1 MRRIIIDC
9 DPGNGIPG
17 ANVDDGLALG
27 LALASKK
34 LCLELI
40 TIVAGNTPRDVGYQ
54 VAKELVSELGLAIPV
69 VKGATK
75 ARMEPARAWRQHLD
89 HRHRHYGN
97 TAFWKNTPA
106 FQLHRDNTPANAA
119 DILGKKVCD
128 NPGEITVVATG
139 PLTNIARAIELYPK
153 FAQSVA
159 RISIM
164 GGVFHSEEYLKD
176 TNFGMDP
183 EAAKMVLES
192 GAPITLAPLDATT
205 TTLLTLHDLDKLETM
220 PNALTCYLTR
230 TFRPWIRYSMK
241 TRHIPGCWIH
251 DAVSVALLIDPSI
264 VTTAPYRVD
273 IALEGAFTRGSSRR
287 WKEDA
292 LRLTVGMPKDKHK
305 AIDVVKTVNNKKLLS
320 LIFSTMKYF
329 PDKN

>member
-27 LALASKK
+27 LAFASKK
-34 LCLELI
+34 VCLELI

-54 VAKELVSELGLAIPV
+54 VAKEMVSRLGLAIPV
-69 VKGATK
+69 IKGATK
-75 ARMEPARAWRQHLD
+75 ARLEPAAPWRQYLD
-89 HRHRHYGN
+89 HRHQLGPSAR
-97 TAFWKNTPA
+97 FWKTMPP
-106 FQLHRDNTPANAA
+106 FHLHQDKAPANAA
-119 DILGKKVCD
+119 EILGKKVCD

-153 FAQSVA
+153 FAKSVA

-183 EAAKMVLES
+183 EAAKIVLDS
-192 GAPITLAPLDATT
+192 GAPITLAPLDATM
-205 TTLLTLHDLDKLETM
+205 TTLFTLHDVDKLDAI
-220 PNALTCYLTR
+220 PNPLTCYLAKTL
-230 TFRPWIRYSMK
+230 RPWINYSIK

-251 DAVSVALLIDPSI
+251 DVVSVALLIDPSI
-264 VTTAPYRVD
+264 VTTSRYRVD
-273 IALEGAFTRGSSRR
+273 VVLKGDFTRGTSRR
-287 WKEDA
+287 WKEGA
-292 LRLTVGMPKDKHK
+292 LRLTVGMPKDKWTS
-305 AIDVVKTVNNKKLLS
+305 IDVVKTVNNKKLLS